1 MRRCLIGGLAALS
14 LMLLASGANA
24 QAGITP
30 CAAKTLSVTTT
41 TGNVALSTCG
51 QTVILYNTTSQEAYF
66 NVGTASNT
74 AATTSTFY
82 APAGS
87 YVVLQAP
94 TGVVSYL
101 AGITPTATTTFKII
115 QGQTSR

>member
-1 MRRCLIGGLAALS
+1 MRRCLISGLAAFL
-14 LMLLASGANA
+14 LMLASPNANA
-24 QAGITP
+24 QAGISP
-30 CAAKTLSVTTT
+30 CAAKTLAVTTT

-51 QTVILYNTTSQEAYF
+51 STIILYNTTSQEAYF
-66 NVGTASNT
+66 NVGTASKT

-87 YVVLQAP
+87 YVVLQTP

-101 AGITPTATTTFKII
+101 AGITPTSTTTFKIV
-115 QGQTSR
+115 QGQSSR